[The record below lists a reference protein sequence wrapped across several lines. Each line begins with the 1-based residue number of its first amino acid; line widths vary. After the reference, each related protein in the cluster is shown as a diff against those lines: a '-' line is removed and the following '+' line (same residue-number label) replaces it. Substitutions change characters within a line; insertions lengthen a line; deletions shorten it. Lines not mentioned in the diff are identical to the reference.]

1 MLEWSKKVF
10 KAVIISMSYEVKLHT
25 LEINGKVTIIRREI
39 ENTKKLKILEVKN
52 TISELKKLTRWS
64 Q

>member
-1 MLEWSKKVF
+1 
-10 KAVIISMSYEVKLHT
+10 MSYEVKLHT